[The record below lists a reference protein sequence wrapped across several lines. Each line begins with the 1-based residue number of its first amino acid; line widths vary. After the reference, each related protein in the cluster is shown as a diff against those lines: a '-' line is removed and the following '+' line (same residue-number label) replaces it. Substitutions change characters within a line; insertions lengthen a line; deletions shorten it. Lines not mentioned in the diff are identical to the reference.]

1 MRRRRR
7 RAAVES
13 DQRIIT
19 VVAQLSL
26 HTAGYRA
33 DVLGAGLAER
43 PSAFLPPALAST
55 ADVGVDVDVPR
66 ALAHAAGG
74 GSCLIRA
81 TYSSSWGGRM
91 GEKDEKHEANLY

>member
-1 MRRRRR
+1 
-7 RAAVES
+7 
-13 DQRIIT
+13 IT
-19 VVAQLSL
+19 VVAQVSL

-33 DVLGAGLAER
+33 DVLGARPAES

-55 ADVGVDVDVPR
+55 ADVGALVDVPW

-81 TYSSSWGGRM
+81 TYLRLKFMGRAE